1 MGFRKERD
9 ELMLNVT
16 ARQDLMTKIVETLMV
31 VVEDAKFE
39 FKEDRLQ
46 VTVVDAS
53 HVAMVELKVDAA
65 AFAGWEIEESEMAL
79 ELKKVKELLNLASAD
94 DLIEMTLQ
102 NDALLLTSAGMNF
115 NLRPLDPSTINSP
128 NLPNIE
134 IPSSIEV
141 SGMELWRTLRGSKL
155 MGDLVNFSIDA
166 NSFNVHVQGQP
177 DSANR
182 TFSKD
187 ELASLNCSAPARSQY
202 SLTYL
207 VPIAK
212 LFSSV
217 DSVKMGF
224 GESFPLRIEFTFM
237 DGAGEVTYFLAPRV
251 ESDY

>member
-1 MGFRKERD
+1 MSVAGA
-9 ELMLNVT
+9 L
-16 ARQDLMTKIVETLMV
+16 DLGGLEVPGHPPAGDGLGGIGRRHPGQAQGGLDPQE
-31 VVEDAKFE
+31 
-39 FKEDRLQ
+39 
-46 VTVVDAS
+46 
-53 HVAMVELKVDAA
+53 DAA
-65 AFAGWEIEESEMAL
+65 AHHQTGHC
-79 ELKKVKELLNLASAD
+79 LLPC
-94 DLIEMTLQ
+94 
-102 NDALLLTSAGMNF
+102 
-115 NLRPLDPSTINSP
+115 RPLDPSTINSP

-134 IPSSIEV
+134 IPSTIEV
-141 SGMELWRTLRGSKL
+141 SGMELWKTLRGSKL

-187 ELASLNCSAPARSQY
+187 ELESLNCSAPARSQY